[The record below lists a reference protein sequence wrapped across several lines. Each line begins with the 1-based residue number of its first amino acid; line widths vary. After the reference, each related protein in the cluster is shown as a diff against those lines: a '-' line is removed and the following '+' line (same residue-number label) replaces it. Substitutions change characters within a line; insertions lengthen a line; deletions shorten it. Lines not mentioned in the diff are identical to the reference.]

1 MPTAYVLINCDLGY
15 EADIIKKIKQ
25 IPKVIDVIHVS
36 GVYDIIVRISSDDME
51 KLRETI
57 KSKIKII
64 DNVRSTITMIVTDG
78 QGQKH
83 YK

>member
-78 QGQKH
+78 QGQRH

>member
-15 EADIIKKIKQ
+15 EDDIIKKIKQ

>member
-15 EADIIKKIKQ
+15 EDDIIKKIKQ

-78 QGQKH
+78 QGQRH

>member
-78 QGQKH
+78 QGQKY